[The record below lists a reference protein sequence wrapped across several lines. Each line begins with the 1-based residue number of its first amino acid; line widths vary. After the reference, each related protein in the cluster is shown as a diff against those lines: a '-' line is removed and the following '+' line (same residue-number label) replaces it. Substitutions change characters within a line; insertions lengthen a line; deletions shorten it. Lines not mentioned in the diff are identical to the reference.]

1 MAQVPYTP
9 GQTTVIIQQ
18 PTHLSDNSQQMVCPR
33 CNRVV
38 MSKTDSK
45 VGTVTWLAS
54 CLIFFLGGPL
64 LCCLIPF
71 CCRKCKNIE
80 HKCPN
85 CGAELGLFKRI

>member
-45 VGTVTWLAS
+45 WSTSVFPDS
-54 CLIFFLGGPL
+54 IL
-64 LCCLIPF
+64 LQ
-71 CCRKCKNIE
+71 KV
-80 HKCPN
+80 
-85 CGAELGLFKRI
+85 